1 MPSIAI
7 TGATGF
13 VGGHTAARLAERG
26 VAQRLVVRDPGRAPA
41 LDGAEVRRAAAY
53 GDHEAMR
60 AALEGV
66 RTLFLVPGHETADR
80 VQQHATAVDA
90 AVAAGVE
97 RIVYLSYLDASADST
112 FTLGR
117 HHAATEDHIR
127 ASGVAWT
134 FLRMNLYL
142 DFIPLLAGED
152 GVIRGPADDGRVS
165 AVLRDDVAAAAA
177 AVLTADCHAGA
188 TYDLTGREAF
198 SLAEAA
204 ETITRLTGRT
214 VSFQDETI
222 EEAYASRAGF
232 GAPDWQVE
240 AWVSTYTAI
249 AAGELERVSGDV
261 RRLTGRDPLTLEEH
275 LRAGDAGR

>member
-26 VAQRLVVRDPGRAPA
+26 IEQRLIVRDASRAPA
-41 LDGAEVRRAAAY
+41 LTGAEVRTASAY
-53 GDHEAMR
+53 GAGEEMR

-66 RTLFLVPGHETADR
+66 RTLFLIPAHETADR
-80 VQQHATAVDA
+80 VEQHRTAVDA

-97 RIVYLSYLDASADST
+97 HLVYLSYVDASAEST

-117 HHAATEDHIR
+117 QHAATEDHIR
-127 ASGVAWT
+127 ASGVPFT

-142 DFIPLLAGED
+142 DFMPMLAGED
-152 GVIRGPADDGRVS
+152 GVIRGPAGDGRLA
-165 AVLRDDVAAAAA
+165 AVLRDDIAAAAA
-177 AVLTADCHAGA
+177 AVLAGTGHEGA

-198 SLAEAA
+198 TLAEAA
-204 ETITRLTGRT
+204 ATITRLTDRT
-214 VSFQDETI
+214 MSFHDETV
-222 EEAYASRAGF
+222 EEAYASRAGS

-249 AAGELERVSGDV
+249 AAGELARVSDDV
-261 RRLTGRDPLTLEEH
+261 RRLTGREPRTLEEY
-275 LRAGDAGR
+275 LRGSA